1 MTEDTLT
8 NHLSVSFPN
17 LRLPWAT
24 LRYTYKNT
32 DLSIKVGDE
41 VLLPGGR
48 TGLVTSTNMTL
59 NPSAP
64 FEYKSITGR
73 VSRPHHD

>member
-1 MTEDTLT
+1 MTEASPT
-8 NHLSVSFPN
+8 NHLSVSFGDK
-17 LRLPWAT
+17 R
-24 LRYTYKNT
+24 RYTYLNT

>member
-1 MTEDTLT
+1 MTEESHT
-8 NHLSVSFPN
+8 NHLSVSFGDK
-17 LRLPWAT
+17 R
-24 LRYTYKNT
+24 RYTYLNT